1 MAYSKKADKNLS
13 AMGAGE
19 RESKKVAT
27 IYKKD
32 GTSFKRKNANQ
43 FYPDGVPGGLEYTEK
58 RPNRTDKGD
67 WYNTGGNTGGYIN
80 LIKLTKKI
88 YNLSD
93 KDFSGL
99 QKNWKKLSNEKML
112 LADDFAKKNYNAL
125 ESFSGEPGDS
135 SRLDNIIVNEKGG
148 KEFIEWFYNTP
159 DDEAPNYDFS
169 DFVEE
174 VKGKSQSGKK
184 VRYFLEWTDKYG
196 RNSEGFDTKEQM
208 MEKKVK
214 LENSSDIKTKGT
226 NFKYTTKKFMA
237 GGTTYSKKADK
248 NLSAMGAGERESKKV
263 ATIYKKDGTSFKRKN
278 ANQFYPDG
286 VPGGLEYTEKRPNRT
301 DKGDWYEDGG
311 MTDTFVYTIGGL

>member
-67 WYNTGGNTGGYIN
+67 WYKDGG
-80 LIKLTKKI
+80 KAPEMK
-88 YNLSD
+88 
-93 KDFSGL
+93 
-99 QKNWKKLSNEKML
+99 
-112 LADDFAKKNYNAL
+112 
-125 ESFSGEPGDS
+125 
-135 SRLDNIIVNEKGG
+135 KGG
-148 KEFIEWFYNTP
+148 KTI
-159 DDEAPNYDFS
+159 
-169 DFVEE
+169 
-174 VKGKSQSGKK
+174 
-184 VRYFLEWTDKYG
+184 
-196 RNSEGFDTKEQM
+196 
-208 MEKKVK
+208 
-214 LENSSDIKTKGT
+214 ENS
-226 NFKYTTKKFMA
+226 
-237 GGTTYSKKADK
+237 YSKKADK

-301 DKGDWYEDGG
+301 DKGDWLENGG